1 MASETTPLLRGNEAS
16 RSTHGYPTLESHPP
30 SPSESTF
37 AHRVLRHWQRW
48 KVLYLGILLIILV
61 DSSGSIG
68 IAPGMRL
75 LEDLVCREFHRQNRG
90 KKAGLGT
97 DISDELCG
105 LPDVQ
110 ERLAKVRGVVSM
122 LEALPGKAICMHI
135 YIAISRY

>member
-1 MASETTPLLRGNEAS
+1 
-16 RSTHGYPTLESHPP
+16 
-30 SPSESTF
+30 
-37 AHRVLRHWQRW
+37 
-48 KVLYLGILLIILV
+48 VLYLGILLIISV

-75 LEDLVCREFHRQNRG
+75 LEDLVCHEFHWQNRG

-122 LEALPGKAICMHI
+122 LEALPGMTICMHI
-135 YIAISRY
+135 YIAIRGY